1 MARTY
6 QKGFTLIEA
15 LIAIVVLAIGL
26 LGVAKLQ
33 TGTRQYEM
41 ESYQRAQAVI
51 LLQDMAGRLAANRAA
66 AQCYAITT
74 DTTAGSPWVG
84 YGYSGT
90 PDCTVGTINQQNTAK
105 ADLTEWDRQLKGA
118 SETAGST
125 NVGAMIGARG
135 CISYDATNDYY
146 IVTIAW
152 QGLMQTGAPTG
163 LTCAKDQF
171 GPDSQRRVVSTV
183 VRFGTLT

>member
-1 MARTY
+1 MDRKGQT
-6 QKGFTLIEA
+6 GFTLIEA

-33 TGTRQYEM
+33 SGTRQYEM

-51 LLQDMAGRLAANRAA
+51 LLQDIAGRLAANRAA
-66 AQCYAITT
+66 ATCYAITT
-74 DTTAGSPWVG
+74 NTTTGSPWMG
-84 YGYSGT
+84 YGTSSTPTCASG
-90 PDCTVGTINQQNTAK
+90 NAAQQAAAI

-118 SETAGST
+118 SETAAST

-135 CISYDATNDYY
+135 CIIYDATNDYY
-146 IVTIAW
+146 LITIAW
-152 QGLMQTGAPTG
+152 QGLMQTGAPVG
-163 LTCAKDQF
+163 LTCAKDQY
-171 GPDSQRRVVSTV
+171 GPDSQRRVVSTI